1 MTIAITTSGD
11 GLDAQVDPRFGRA
24 KAFIIYDTESGEWSL
39 LDNAQNVFAAQ
50 GAGIQSATAV
60 VNAGAEAVV
69 TGNCGPRAFATL
81 SAANVA
87 IYPGASGTVQEA
99 IEALKAGALKSTD
112 GATVDAHSGM
122 GT

>member
-1 MTIAITTSGD
+1 MKIAITTSGD
-11 GLDAQVDPRFGRA
+11 NLDSQVDPRFGRA
-24 KAFIIYDTESGEWSL
+24 KGFIIYDTESGEWSA

-87 IYPGASGTVQEA
+87 IYPGASGTVKEA
-99 IEALKAGALKSTD
+99 IEALKAGELKSTD
-112 GATVDAHSGM
+112 GATVDAHFGM

>member
-1 MTIAITTSGD
+1 MKIAITTSGE

-24 KAFIIYDTESGEWSL
+24 KAFIIYDTENGEWSL

-122 GT
+122 GM